1 MIFMQFYKPS
11 WKKITELC
19 MDIANRVVESEFSPD
34 VLIGISRGGLVPV
47 RLLSDYLG
55 VKNVAI
61 IRIEFYEKVGE
72 TKAKPEITQPLSVDV
87 SGKRV
92 LIVDDVADSGNSLI
106 VAISHLKE
114 KGASEIKTATLHYK
128 SSSLIKP
135 DYYSEGTTAWV
146 VYPWEK
152 EETERETHGN
162 NDI

>member
-1 MIFMQFYKPS
+1 MQFYKPS

-19 MDIANRVVESEFSPD
+19 SDVADRVVESNFSPD
-34 VLIGISRGGLVPV
+34 LLIGISRGGLVPV

-61 IRIEFYEKVGE
+61 IRIEFYTKVGE
-72 TKAKPEITQPLSVDV
+72 TKTNPEITQPLSVDV
-87 SGKRV
+87 SGKKV
-92 LIVDDVADSGNSLI
+92 LIVDDIADSGNSLLT
-106 VAISHLKE
+106 AKNYLKE

-152 EETERETHGN
+152 EETERE
-162 NDI
+162 IRE